1 MNTALTHAFLA
12 PRWGGLSDELGHV
25 FDGFLRPPTRAGDEK
40 VVPAL
45 DVAETEVAYEVVV
58 DLPGVANDDIEVTVH
73 DGILTLAAATNPPV
87 ADLVADPVAD
97 PVAEGGARVLRRE
110 RRSGSY
116 ERRLSIGVEV
126 DEEAVSAKYRDGVL
140 FITIPKATKALPRK
154 IAVDVR

>member
-25 FDGFLRPPTRAGDEK
+25 FDGFLRPTTRAGDEK

-73 DGILTLAAATNPPV
+73 DGILTLAAGTKPP
-87 ADLVADPVAD
+87 VADPVAD

>member
-25 FDGFLRPPTRAGDEK
+25 FDGFLRPTTRTGDEK

-73 DGILTLAAATNPPV
+73 DGILTLAAATKPPV
-87 ADLVADPVAD
+87 ADRVAD

>member
-1 MNTALTHAFLA
+1 M
-12 PRWGGLSDELGHV
+12 
-25 FDGFLRPPTRAGDEK
+25 
-40 VVPAL
+40 
-45 DVAETEVAYEVVV
+45 
-58 DLPGVANDDIEVTVH
+58 
-73 DGILTLAAATNPPV
+73 
-87 ADLVADPVAD
+87 
-97 PVAEGGARVLRRE
+97 LRRE